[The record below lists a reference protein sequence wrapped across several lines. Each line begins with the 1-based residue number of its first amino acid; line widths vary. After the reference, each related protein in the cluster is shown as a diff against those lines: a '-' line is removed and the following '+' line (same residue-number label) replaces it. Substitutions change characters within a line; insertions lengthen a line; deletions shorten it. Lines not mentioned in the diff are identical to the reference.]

1 MLVDEVIEM
10 NEHVH
15 SKPDNAKPISIDI
28 EGMTCAS
35 CVSRVEKALLK
46 VPGVQS
52 ASVNLT
58 TERATVQ
65 LDHSQ
70 HSAHEHALY
79 QAIEKVGYKGSKTPE
94 HHGQHSGHQ
103 HHEEDAAILRRDTL
117 IAGLLTLPVFVLEM
131 GSHLYMPMHMWLL
144 SLVPQQTLYVAY
156 FVVASIVL
164 FGPGWRFFKIGI
176 PTLLRGAPEMNS
188 LVALG
193 AGAAY
198 LYSVVVTFAPQVL
211 PAQTQYVYY
220 EAAAVIVTLILVG
233 RWLEAIAKGRTGEAI
248 QRLVREQAK
257 TARVQRDGT
266 IEEVSIEQVK
276 AGDIIVVRPGEKIAV
291 DGEIVEGSSHI
302 NESMI
307 SGEPLPVSKT
317 IGAEVI
323 GGTLNT
329 SGSFSFRATK
339 VGGDTMLAQII
350 RMVEEAQGG
359 KLPIQGVVDKI
370 TAWFVPAVIVL
381 AIATFA
387 VWTIWGPT
395 PAYVFGLVNAVAV
408 MIIACP
414 CAMGLATPTSI
425 MVGTGRAAELGVL
438 FRKSEALQQ
447 LRDVAVVAFDKT
459 GTLTHGKPVLTDII
473 LDDDFEHD
481 EVLALV
487 AAVEA
492 KSEHPIGE
500 AIVAAAEQQ
509 GLKLGTVTDFES
521 ITGNGVRARVDGR
534 LVAIGSMRHF
544 SHLDFSDFT
553 PAIEKLAD
561 EGKTP
566 VIAAI
571 DDKIAAAIVVAD
583 TIKPSSRAVIKAL
596 HELGLK
602 TAMISGDDRRT
613 AAAIARQLGIDE
625 VRAEVLPADKVAALK
640 SLRSF
645 GKVAYVGDGIND
657 APALAEA
664 DVGIAVGTGTDAAIE
679 SADVVLLGGDLKGV
693 VNALTVSRATMKNIW
708 ENLFWAF
715 GYNVLLIPVAAG
727 VLYPGFGILLS
738 PMIGAGAMAL
748 SSVFV
753 VGNAQRLRAVKGV
766 SI

>member
-1 MLVDEVIEM
+1 MVADEVIEM

-15 SKPDNAKPISIDI
+15 TKPVSINI

-46 VPGVQS
+46 VPTVTS
-52 ASVNLT
+52 ASVNLA

-65 LDHSQ
+65 LGDP
-70 HSAHEHALY
+70 ANLEGLLKAV
-79 QAIEKVGYKGSKTPE
+79 EKAGYKANQTPE
-94 HHGQHSGHQ
+94 THQPGHGGHH
-103 HHEEDAAILRRDTL
+103 HHDEDAAVLRRDVV
-117 IAGLLTLPVFVLEM
+117 IAGIFTLPVFLIEM
-131 GSHLYMPMHMWLL
+131 LGHLYMPFHMWVM
-144 SLVPQQTLYVAY
+144 SVVSTDVLYIGFFTAT
-156 FVVASIVL
+156 SIVL

-176 PTLLRGAPEMNS
+176 PALLRGAPEMNS

-198 LYSVVVTFAPQVL
+198 LYSVVVTFAPQLV

-233 RWLEAIAKGRTGEAI
+233 RWLEALAKGRTGEAI

-257 TARVQRDGT
+257 TARVERDGSVV
-266 IEEVSIEQVK
+266 ELPVEQVQ
-276 AGDIIVVRPGEKIAV
+276 AGDVVLVRPGEKIAV
-291 DGEIVEGSSHI
+291 DGEIVEGASHI
-302 NESMI
+302 DESMI
-307 SGEPLPVSKT
+307 SGEPLPVSKGV
-317 IGAEVI
+317 GAAVI

-359 KLPIQGVVDKI
+359 KLPIQGVVDQI
-370 TAWFVPAVIVL
+370 TAWFVPAVIAL

-387 VWTIWGPT
+387 VWFIWGPE
-395 PAYVFGLVNAVAV
+395 PAHVFGLVNAVAV
-408 MIIACP
+408 LIIACP

-425 MVGTGRAAELGVL
+425 IVGTGRAAELGVL

-447 LRDVAVVAFDKT
+447 LRNATVVAFDKT
-459 GTLTHGKPVLTDII
+459 GTLTQGKPALTDLI

-492 KSEHPIGE
+492 KSEHPIAS
-500 AIVAAAEQQ
+500 AIVTAAEKA
-509 GLKLGTVTDFES
+509 GLSLGNVTEFQANA
-521 ITGNGVRARVDGR
+521 GNGVSARVDGR
-534 LVAIGSMRHF
+534 LVSVGSRRHLG
-544 SHLDFSDFT
+544 HLDFSDFAET
-553 PAIEKLAD
+553 IDRLAD

-566 VIAAI
+566 VFAAI
-571 DDKIAAAIVVAD
+571 DDKLAAAIVVAD
-583 TIKPSSRAVIKAL
+583 TIKPSSRQVIDAL
-596 HELGLK
+596 HAMGLK
-602 TAMISGDDRRT
+602 TVMISGDNRRT
-613 AAAIARQLGIDE
+613 AEAIARQLGIDE
-625 VRAEVLPADKVAALK
+625 VRAEVLPADKVSVLK
-640 SLRSF
+640 GLRSL
-645 GKVAYVGDGIND
+645 GPVAYVGDGIND

-664 DVGIAVGTGTDAAIE
+664 DIGIAVGTGTDAAIE
-679 SADVVLLGGDLKGV
+679 SADVVLLGGDLRGV
-693 VNALTVSRATMKNIW
+693 LNALTISRATMKNIW

-727 VLYPGFGILLS
+727 VLYPAFSILLN

-753 VGNAQRLRAVKGV
+753 VSNAQRLRLVKGV
-766 SI
+766 SA

>member
-1 MLVDEVIEM
+1 M

-15 SKPDNAKPISIDI
+15 TKPISIDI

-46 VPGVQS
+46 VPSVQS
-52 ASVNLT
+52 ASVNLA

-65 LDHSQ
+65 LTDTSNV
-70 HSAHEHALY
+70 EFLFK
-79 QAIEKVGYKGSKTPE
+79 AIEKAGYKGQQTPE
-94 HHGQHSGHQ
+94 MHSPNQHAGHH
-103 HHEEDAAILRRDTL
+103 HHDEDAAILRRDVI
-117 IAGLLTLPVFVLEM
+117 IAAIPTIPLFAVEM
-131 GSHLYMPMHMWLL
+131 LSHLYMPFHMWLMGAV
-144 SLVPQQTLYVAY
+144 SMDVLYVSY
-156 FVVASIVL
+156 FLLASFVL
-164 FGPGWRFFKIGI
+164 FVPGLRFFKAGI
-176 PTLLRGAPEMNS
+176 PDLLRGAPEMNS
-188 LVALG
+188 LVSLG
-193 AGAAY
+193 AGAAW

-220 EAAAVIVTLILVG
+220 EAAAVIVLLILVG

-257 TARVQRDGT
+257 TARVERDGKI
-266 IEEVSIEQVK
+266 IELAIEQVRV
-276 AGDIIVVRPGEKIAV
+276 GDIIVVRPGEKIAV
-291 DGEIVEGSSHI
+291 DGEIVEGASHI

-317 IGAEVI
+317 IGANVI

-359 KLPIQGVVDKI
+359 KLPIQGVVDQI
-370 TAWFVPAVIVL
+370 TAWFVPAVIAL
-381 AIATFA
+381 AIVTFA
-387 VWTIWGPT
+387 IWTIWGPE

-408 MIIACP
+408 LIIACP

-459 GTLTHGKPVLTDII
+459 GTLTSGKPTLTDLI

-481 EVLALV
+481 EVLALI

-492 KSEHPIGE
+492 KSEHPIGD
-500 AIVAAAEQQ
+500 AIVAAAEKQ
-509 GLKLGTVTDFES
+509 GLALGTVTDFES
-521 ITGNGVRARVDGR
+521 TPGNGVRARVDGR
-534 LVAIGSMRHF
+534 LVSIGSQRHLG
-544 SHLDFSDFT
+544 HLDFSDFAE
-553 PAIEKLAD
+553 AIDKLAD

-566 VIAAI
+566 VFAAI
-571 DDKIAAAIVVAD
+571 DDKLAAAIVVAD
-583 TIKPSSRAVIKAL
+583 TIKPSSKAVIDAL
-596 HELGLK
+596 HAMGLK
-602 TAMISGDDRRT
+602 TAVISGDNRRT
-613 AAAIARQLGIDE
+613 AEAIARQLGIDA
-625 VRAEVLPADKVAALK
+625 VRAEVLPADKVAVLK

-693 VNALTVSRATMKNIW
+693 LNALTISRETMKNIW
-708 ENLFWAF
+708 QNLFWAF

-753 VGNAQRLRAVKGV
+753 VGNAQRLRTVKGV
-766 SI
+766 SL

>member
-1 MLVDEVIEM
+1 M

-15 SKPDNAKPISIDI
+15 TKPISIDI

-35 CVSRVEKALLK
+35 CVARVEKALLK
-46 VPGVQS
+46 VPSVAS
-52 ASVNLT
+52 ASVNLA

-65 LDHSQ
+65 L
-70 HSAHEHALY
+70 HEPTHTDALVA
-79 QAIEKVGYKGSKTPE
+79 AIAKAGYKGSQTPE
-94 HHGQHSGHQ
+94 HHDHHNHAGHQ
-103 HHEEDAAILRRDTL
+103 HHDEDAAVLRRDVI
-117 IAGLLTLPVFVLEM
+117 IAAILTLPVFVLEM
-131 GSHLYMPMHMWLL
+131 LGHLYMPFHMWLM
-144 SLVPQQTLYVAY
+144 SVVSMDVLYVGY
-156 FVVASIVL
+156 FIATSIVL
-164 FGPGWRFFKIGI
+164 FVPGWRFFKIGI
-176 PTLLRGAPEMNS
+176 PALLRGAPEMNS

-233 RWLEAIAKGRTGEAI
+233 RWLEAMAKGRTGEAI

-257 TARVQRDGT
+257 TARVQRDGKV
-266 IEEVSIEQVK
+266 IELPIEQVK
-276 AGDIIVVRPGEKIAV
+276 AGDIVVVRPGEKIAV
-291 DGEIVEGSSHI
+291 DGEIVEGASNI

-307 SGEPLPVSKT
+307 SGEPLPVAKT
-317 IGAEVI
+317 VGANVI

-329 SGSFSFRATK
+329 NGSFNFRATK

-359 KLPIQGVVDKI
+359 KLPIQQVVDQI
-370 TAWFVPAVIVL
+370 TMWFVPAVIAL

-387 VWTIWGPT
+387 VWTLWGPT

-408 MIIACP
+408 LIIACP

-459 GTLTHGKPVLTDII
+459 GTLTSGKPTLTDLI

-481 EVLALV
+481 EVLALI

-492 KSEHPIGE
+492 KSEHPIAE
-500 AIVAAAEQQ
+500 AIVAAAEKQ
-509 GLKLGTVTDFES
+509 GLALGAVTEFEA
-521 ITGNGVRARVDGR
+521 IAGNGVRARVDGR
-534 LVAIGSMRHF
+534 LVTIGSQRHL

-553 PAIEKLAD
+553 SAIDKLAD

-566 VIAAI
+566 VFAAI
-571 DDKIAAAIVVAD
+571 DDKLAAAIVVAD
-583 TIKPSSRAVIKAL
+583 SIKPTSKAVIAAL
-596 HELGLK
+596 HAMGVK
-602 TAMISGDDRRT
+602 TAMISGDNKRT
-613 AAAIARQLGIDE
+613 AEAIARQLGIDE
-625 VRAEVLPADKVAALK
+625 VRAEVLPADKVAAIK
-640 SLRSF
+640 SLRQL
-645 GKVAYVGDGIND
+645 GKIAYVGDGIND

-664 DVGIAVGTGTDAAIE
+664 DIGIAVGTGTDAAIE

-693 VNALTVSRATMKNIW
+693 LNALNVSRATMKNIW

-727 VLYPGFGILLS
+727 VLYPSFGILLS

-753 VGNAQRLRAVKGV
+753 VGNAQRLRGVKPANLQGETA
-766 SI
+766 

>member
-1 MLVDEVIEM
+1 M

-15 SKPDNAKPISIDI
+15 TKPISIDI

-35 CVSRVEKALLK
+35 CVARVEKALLK
-46 VPGVQS
+46 VPSVSS
-52 ASVNLT
+52 ASVNLA

-65 LDHSQ
+65 LNAPGDT
-70 HSAHEHALY
+70 EALVA
-79 QAIEKVGYKGSKTPE
+79 AIAKAGYKGSPTPE
-94 HHGQHSGHQ
+94 HHDHHNHGGHQ
-103 HHEEDAAILRRDTL
+103 HHDEDAAVLRRDVI
-117 IAGLLTLPVFVLEM
+117 IAAILTLPVFVLEM
-131 GSHLYMPMHMWLL
+131 LGHLYMPFHMWLM
-144 SLVPQQTLYVAY
+144 SVVSMDVLYVGY
-156 FVVASIVL
+156 FIATSIVL
-164 FGPGWRFFKIGI
+164 FVPGWRFFKIGI
-176 PTLLRGAPEMNS
+176 PALLRGAPEMNS

-233 RWLEAIAKGRTGEAI
+233 RWLEALAKGRTGEAI

-257 TARVQRDGT
+257 TARVQRDGKLV
-266 IEEVSIEQVK
+266 ELPIEQVK

-291 DGEIVEGSSHI
+291 DGEIVEGQS
-302 NESMI
+302 NVDESMI
-307 SGEPLPVSKT
+307 SGEPLPVAKT
-317 IGAEVI
+317 VGANVI

-329 SGSFSFRATK
+329 NGSFSFRATK

-359 KLPIQGVVDKI
+359 KLPIQQVVDQI
-370 TAWFVPAVIVL
+370 TMWFVPAVIAL
-381 AIATFA
+381 AILTFA

-408 MIIACP
+408 LIIACP

-459 GTLTHGKPVLTDII
+459 GTLTQGKPALTDLI

-481 EVLALV
+481 EVLALI

-492 KSEHPIGE
+492 RSEHPIAE

-509 GLKLGTVTDFES
+509 GLALGAVTEFEA
-521 ITGNGVRARVDGR
+521 IAGNGVRARVDGR
-534 LVAIGSMRHF
+534 LVTIGSQRHL

-553 PAIEKLAD
+553 AAIDKLAD

-566 VIAAI
+566 VFAAI
-571 DDKIAAAIVVAD
+571 DDKLAAAIVVAD
-583 TIKPSSRAVIKAL
+583 SIKPTSKAVIAAL
-596 HELGLK
+596 HAMGVK
-602 TAMISGDDRRT
+602 TAMISGDNRRT
-613 AAAIARQLGIDE
+613 AEAIARQLGIDE
-625 VRAEVLPADKVAALK
+625 VRAEVLPADKVAAIK
-640 SLRSF
+640 SLRQL

-664 DVGIAVGTGTDAAIE
+664 DIGIAVGTGTDAAIE

-693 VNALTVSRATMKNIW
+693 LNALTVSRATMKNIW

-727 VLYPGFGILLS
+727 VLYPSLGILLS

-753 VGNAQRLRAVKGV
+753 VGNAQRLRGVKPANLGETA
-766 SI
+766 